1 LTACATDPKAKKLFD
16 IALSQ
21 SPAGSI
27 VHRKPRKPESHRLKM
42 NLANAAKR
50 TEKEKKKADK
60 AIAKE
65 NIEE

>member
-1 LTACATDPKAKKLFD
+1 
-16 IALSQ
+16 
-21 SPAGSI
+21 